1 MYAMDR
7 RFSRDPVSVWS
18 TEASILPCDRLRW
31 SDNENCVLCYSSRLS
46 EGGGGIGGYVLI
58 HTSLPHAP
66 SWAGCS
72 LAPALSPKASCA
84 LDAMPPR
91 TRCLP
96 VPDDSSGICRH
107 AGAVLMDGALLQAL
121 SCGDIYAQPVSFSYE
136 HGETCK
142 LQAFLPCGAS
152 HMPDPPK
159 GEDGANTYVSFPP
172 PARAFTAQRKETDI
186 KAFSTISLQ
195 SSILKK
201 KWLPPTGSIK
211 DDVFIPACPV
221 VGNGPHV
228 ANNETNGRPR
238 GMMANIVV
246 KLEHADNLIESNLEE
261 DIAAAASSRDE
272 IFSTGTASPP
282 HNTHALDLQVVE
294 DIKLSW

>member
-18 TEASILPCDRLRW
+18 TEASLLPCDRLRW
-31 SDNENCVLCYSSRLS
+31 SDNANSVLCYSSRLS

-58 HTSLPHAP
+58 HTSVPHAP
-66 SWAGCS
+66 SWDGCS
-72 LAPALSPKASCA
+72 LAPALSLKASCA
-84 LDAMPPR
+84 LAAMPPR

-96 VPDDSSGICRH
+96 VPDDSSGICHH
-107 AGAVLMDGALLQAL
+107 AGAVLTDGALLQAS

-136 HGETCK
+136 YGETCK
-142 LQAFLPCGAS
+142 LQTFLPCGAS

-159 GEDGANTYVSFPP
+159 GDDVNRYVSFPP
-172 PARAFTAQRKETDI
+172 PARAFTAQRKEADI
-186 KAFSTISLQ
+186 RAFSTIPLQ
-195 SSILKK
+195 SSVLKK
-201 KWLPPTGSIK
+201 KWLPPTASIK

-228 ANNETNGRPR
+228 ANNEANGRPR

-246 KLEHADNLIESNLEE
+246 KSADPDNSIESSLEE
-261 DIAAAASSRDE
+261 GIAAAASSRDE
-272 IFSTGTASPP
+272 IFSTGTATPP
-282 HNTHALDLQVVE
+282 PNVHALDLQAVE
-294 DIKLSW
+294 GIELSW